1 MPPFGPIKRRNLIE
15 TLRQL
20 GFTGPYSG
28 GKHQFMVKSAL
39 RLRIP
44 NPHQGDV
51 EPNCSA
57 PTPPRSRDNPNRVG
71 TDSLT

>member
-28 GKHQFMVKSAL
+28 GKHQFMVKDGL

-44 NPHQGDV
+44 NPHQGDISPSLLQRLLQ
-51 EPNCSA
+51 EA
-57 PTPPRSRDNPNRVG
+57 GITRTEWEQTP
-71 TDSLT
+71 